1 MGLGKQAKVLSDTQ
15 VRAVLAH
22 LGSDGGN
29 AARNQ
34 LMVLLSVDAGFRAKE
49 IAGLSWSMVTDAQGT
64 VSDAI
69 RLTNA
74 ASKGKSGGIV
84 YMSKR
89 LKAALVEFADG
100 KVLEGNVI
108 QSRSGK
114 GMSAQVVVNWFFNL
128 YNSLGYSG
136 CSSHSGRRTAITRWA
151 RNISAA
157 GGSMRDVQQLARHS
171 SLAMTQRYVEVSK
184 DAMSKVVG

>member
-34 LMVLLSVDAGFRAKE
+34 LMVLLSVDAGLRAKE

-108 QSRSGK
+108 RSRSGTA
-114 GMSAQVVVNWFFNL
+114 MSAQVVVNWFFNL

>member
-34 LMVLLSVDAGFRAKE
+34 LMVLLSVDAGLRAKE

-89 LKAALVEFADG
+89 LKAALVEFGDG